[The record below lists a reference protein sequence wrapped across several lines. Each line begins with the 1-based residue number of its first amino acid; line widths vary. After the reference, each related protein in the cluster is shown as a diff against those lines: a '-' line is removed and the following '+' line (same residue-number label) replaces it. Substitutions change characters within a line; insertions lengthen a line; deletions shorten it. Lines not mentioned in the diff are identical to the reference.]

1 MKEIKESLRKL
12 KPLLGKRA
20 DALWYSYLF
29 SDSKENERDIIRIL
43 ADKQAKVNYNEEI
56 RLPPPEKELLEGEY
70 YLGDVYY
77 AQDFFSK
84 FGLREDEWIK
94 HLLITGMTGT
104 GKTNTSSLI
113 LEQLKKKNKPFLVF
127 DWKKNYRELL
137 QLEEFKDTVV
147 YTVSSDVL
155 PFYFNPLIPPKGTD
169 PKHWLAKLV
178 DVLGHAYFVAHGV
191 EFFFRNAIDWLYK
204 KCKVYEGSETY
215 PVFKDIIPLFNKH
228 YARGR
233 EMLWLASAKR
243 VLSSLTFEGLLG
255 NVVNTRIN
263 NNNLDELLN
272 KNVILEL
279 DKLSDHDKVF
289 LIEILLSWIYEYRKN
304 RGADEK
310 FKHAILIEEAHHV
323 LSGRKERVKGE
334 ETIIETIIRMI
345 REYGESIIIIDQEPN
360 KLSDSIK
367 ANTYC
372 KITFNLGNGKDVSD
386 IAKCLELDS
395 TEKTY
400 IDKLDVGQAIVKL
413 KGRCKEPFLVKFP
426 KFNITKGMVRDDDL
440 RLLKQFQINSS

>member
-1 MKEIKESLRKL
+1 
-12 KPLLGKRA
+12 LGKRV
-20 DALWYSYLF
+20 DALWYSYLI
-29 SDSKENERDIIRIL
+29 SDDKNNERDILRIL
-43 ADKQAKVNYNEEI
+43 ADKKANDNYNDEI
-56 RLPPPEKELLEGEY
+56 ILPPSDKESLEGEY
-70 YLGDVYY
+70 YFGDVVY
-77 AQDFFSK
+77 ADKLFSE

-94 HLLITGMTGT
+94 HVLITGMTGT
-104 GKTNTSSLI
+104 GKTNTSFLI
-113 LEQLKKKNKPFLVF
+113 LKQLKAKNKPFLVF

-137 QLEEFKDTVV
+137 QLEEFQDTVV

-169 PKHWLAKLV
+169 PKHWLAKLI

-191 EFFFRNAIDWLYK
+191 EYFFRSAIDQLYK
-204 KCKVYEGSETY
+204 KYKVYEGSEIW
-215 PVFKDIIPLFNKH
+215 PVFKDMISIFNKQ

-255 NVVNTRIN
+255 NVVNVRVQ
-263 NNNLDELLN
+263 NNLDGLLN

-279 DKLSDHDKVF
+279 DKLSDHDKIF
-289 LIEILLSWIYEYRKN
+289 LIEILLTWINEYRKN
-304 RGADEK
+304 QGIDER
-310 FKHAILIEEAHHV
+310 FKHAIVIEEAHHV
-323 LSGRKERVKGE
+323 LSGRKERAVGE
-334 ETIIETIIRMI
+334 ETIIETVIRMI
-345 REYGESIIIIDQEPN
+345 REYGESVIVIDQEPS

-372 KITFNLGNGKDVSD
+372 KITFNLGNGKDIAD

-395 TEKTY
+395 TEKSY

-413 KGRCKEPFLVKFP
+413 KGRCKEPFLIKFP
-426 KFNITKGMVRDDDL
+426 KFKIVKGMIKDNDL
-440 RLLKQFQINSS
+440 VNKNKENLTIGSP